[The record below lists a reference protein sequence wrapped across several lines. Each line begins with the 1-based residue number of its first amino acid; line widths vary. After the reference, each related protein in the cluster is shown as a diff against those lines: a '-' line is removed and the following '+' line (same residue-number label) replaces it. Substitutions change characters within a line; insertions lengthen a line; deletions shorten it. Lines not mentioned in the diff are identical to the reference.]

1 MEKVYYKI
9 NIPKIFVTVFNSLV
23 FLSGLIVPSTFY
35 TAFALFFALI
45 GVQLHFNVF
54 EDTADTNMLNKY
66 DMYLSI
72 ISLITLLLVFILR
85 SASH

>member
-1 MEKVYYKI
+1 MERIYYKT
-9 NIPKIFVTVFNSLV
+9 NISKTLVTIFNSLV

-54 EDTADTNMLNKY
+54 EDTADTNKLNKY

-72 ISLITLLLVFILR
+72 ISLVTLLIVFILR